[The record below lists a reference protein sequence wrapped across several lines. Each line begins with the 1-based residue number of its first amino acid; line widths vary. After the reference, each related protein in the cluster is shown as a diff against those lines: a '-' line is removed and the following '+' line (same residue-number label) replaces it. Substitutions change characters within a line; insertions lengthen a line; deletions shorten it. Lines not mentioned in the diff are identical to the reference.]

1 MRGAMLRVNS
11 PVNCKEAVDTVRSTE
26 EVEEHGL
33 GEIPETAGSG
43 HGAAV
48 IFPAYE
54 GGVQTRSKK
63 LSGVQWQTC

>member
-1 MRGAMLRVNS
+1 MEV
-11 PVNCKEAVDTVRSTE
+11 VDAVRNTE
-26 EVEEHGL
+26 RVEEHGL

-54 GGVQTRSKK
+54 GSVQTRSNK